1 MERQPD
7 SHEPDGS
14 SATSEEGPSPP
25 AFREPDS
32 DPEIDALLDFTPV
45 HRRTRRH
52 DGWPPATQR
61 AFIANLARMGSAEH
75 AAYELGRS
83 AAGAWKLRSTPDGQ
97 EFADSWDA
105 AIDLWHA
112 RNPERSRRG
121 GRARGAWAP
130 PPPPPPPEP
139 SEEERWAE
147 FQDGVLTK
155 YLLKLHDERAARL
168 SGRIIEADFCVR
180 QLTWLEVMLDLA
192 GLGEETSDLLKGL
205 ARGERNVR
213 DIAATPVS
221 LLLDSLRRAYWAEEG
236 GPERPPLPPL
246 GGHDEEAAIGE
257 PVESQHWPERDGP
270 GANRG
275 PQHREYLRRNVEAQ
289 RLWEEKAKADA
300 EAWRRRVEGKQEE
313 VER

>member
-7 SHEPDGS
+7 SPEPDGS
-14 SATSEEGPSPP
+14 SAPCEEGLGPP
-25 AFREPDS
+25 AFREPDP

-83 AAGAWKLRSTPDGQ
+83 SGGAWNLRATGDGQ
-97 EFADSWDA
+97 EFADAWDA

-147 FQDGVLTK
+147 FQDGLLTK
-155 YLLKLHDERAARL
+155 YLHKLDGERTARL
-168 SGRIIEADFCVR
+168 AGRIVEADFCVR
-180 QLTWLEVMLDLA
+180 QLTWIEVALDLA
-192 GLGEETSDLLKGL
+192 GLGENAVALLRGL

-221 LLLDSLRRAYWAEEG
+221 LLLDTLRRAYWAEEG

-246 GGHDEEAAIGE
+246 GPHDEEAATGQ
-257 PVESQHWPERDGP
+257 PLESQHWPERDGP
-270 GANRG
+270 GPNRG
-275 PQHREYLRRNVEAQ
+275 PQHREYLERNAEAQ

-300 EAWRRRVEGKQEE
+300 EAWRKRLEGKQEE